1 MYEHF
6 WPETIRDYWINQ
18 GYPSLDIPVGRHYG
32 QDMAEMW
39 PVSDPGVFKG
49 EDGLVSEDDETKVW
63 RNGFGAV
70 TRLWK
75 NKSGTPE
82 HLDFM
87 IKDRAGWDAV
97 RERLL
102 TLDVSRINFQGARDL
117 LSSTKQEGR
126 YSCYG
131 FCFIFEI
138 MRASLGDVLMLES
151 LLLEPEW
158 VHDICRVYTDFYKQ
172 HFAHVI
178 AEAGKPDGIFMYED
192 LGFTNGLFASPKTLR
207 ELILPYY
214 KEIVG
219 MFKHDYG
226 LDVLVHSCGDIRQ
239 AVPLFIEAGIDCLQP
254 MEAKAGVDVLQ
265 LADTYGNKL
274 AYMGNINVQVLNT
287 NDPVKVR
294 AEVERKMCG
303 MIERRLPYIIHSDH
317 SIPPDVTMKTYELML
332 QIRNEKGSY

>member
-1 MYEHF
+1 M
-6 WPETIRDYWINQ
+6 
-18 GYPSLDIPVGRHYG
+18 
-32 QDMAEMW
+32 
-39 PVSDPGVFKG
+39 
-49 EDGLVSEDDETKVW
+49 
-63 RNGFGAV
+63 
-70 TRLWK
+70 
-75 NKSGTPE
+75 
-82 HLDFM
+82 
-87 IKDRAGWDAV
+87 
-97 RERLL
+97 
-102 TLDVSRINFQGARDL
+102 

-254 MEAKAGVDVLQ
+254 MEAKAGEI
-265 LADTYGNKL
+265 G
-274 AYMGNINVQVLNT
+274 
-287 NDPVKVR
+287 R
-294 AEVERKMCG
+294 ASCRERV
-303 MIERRLPYIIHSDH
+303 YI
-317 SIPPDVTMKTYELML
+317 
-332 QIRNEKGSY
+332 

>member
-1 MYEHF
+1 
-6 WPETIRDYWINQ
+6 
-18 GYPSLDIPVGRHYG
+18 
-32 QDMAEMW
+32 
-39 PVSDPGVFKG
+39 
-49 EDGLVSEDDETKVW
+49 
-63 RNGFGAV
+63 
-70 TRLWK
+70 
-75 NKSGTPE
+75 
-82 HLDFM
+82 
-87 IKDRAGWDAV
+87 
-97 RERLL
+97 
-102 TLDVSRINFQGARDL
+102 
-117 LSSTKQEGR
+117 
-126 YSCYG
+126 
-131 FCFIFEI
+131 
-138 MRASLGDVLMLES
+138 MLFRS
-151 LLLEPEW
+151 
-158 VHDICRVYTDFYKQ
+158 
-172 HFAHVI
+172 
-178 AEAGKPDGIFMYED
+178 
-192 LGFTNGLFASPKTLR
+192 
-207 ELILPYY
+207 YY